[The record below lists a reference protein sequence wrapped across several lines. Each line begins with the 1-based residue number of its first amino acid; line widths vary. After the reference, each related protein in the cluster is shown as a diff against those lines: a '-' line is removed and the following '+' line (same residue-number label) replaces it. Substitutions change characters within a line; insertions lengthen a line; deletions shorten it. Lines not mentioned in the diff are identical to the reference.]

1 MRIWES
7 DMAAQTEILYK
18 AMKIISSLE
27 SILSSSRETNPM
39 KRIRRSKGV
48 KATLLSGAVAMAAM
62 AALSNGWRDGISYAA
77 ESQVPL
83 ASKDLMILKY
93 SRIPSSVSI
102 KAWTDPKFREKFI
115 KNPNSVLYNL
125 WGDSIKVNFIVHPD
139 TEKIRNFCLP
149 FPSEKF
155 RSMTPKEIIDM
166 LQREIG
172 DSTSLDYFLP
182 APIMA
187 QALIDDTFRGRLIR
201 DPNTAIQEMGY
212 TLQNSLCVIHVDTA
226 DTLNLT
232 LKSSPNN
239 ASQLNDLD
247 SKIVQ
252 SFTCG
257 GGCHGGSSQCCA
269 TGTCDF

>member
-1 MRIWES
+1 
-7 DMAAQTEILYK
+7 
-18 AMKIISSLE
+18 
-27 SILSSSRETNPM
+27 M
-39 KRIRRSKGV
+39 KRISKSKGV
-48 KATLLSGAVAMAAM
+48 KATLVSRAVAMAAM
-62 AALSNGWRDGISYAA
+62 AALSNEWRSGVSYAE
-77 ESQVPL
+77 ESQSPL

-93 SRIPSSVSI
+93 SRIPSSVAI
-102 KAWTDPKFREKFI
+102 KAWTDPKFREKFV
-115 KNPNSVLYNL
+115 KNPNSILYKL

-139 TEKIRNFCLP
+139 TQQIRNFCLP

-155 RSMTPKEIIDM
+155 RDMTPKEIIDM

-187 QALIDDTFRGRLIR
+187 QALVDDAFRGRLLR
-201 DPNTAIQEMGY
+201 DPNTVTQEMGY
-212 TLQNSLCVIHVDTA
+212 PLENSLCVIHVDTS

-247 SKIVQ
+247 RNMVTTFS
-252 SFTCG
+252 CG
-257 GGCHGGSSQCCA
+257 GGCHGGTTRCCA
-269 TGTCDF
+269 TGTCTM